1 MIRIILLAFTQTI
14 YKYYGGVKMLSD
26 IFNTDHIVVGGYN
39 TILPEVNKGSKTSV
53 NYDGILAEHNADKI
67 YLHYGFDGWNKVNT
81 IQMNKGSEGTFS
93 TEIKVNGKNELNFCF
108 KDSANNWDNNN
119 GSDWTVGIS
128 HY

>member
-1 MIRIILLAFTQTI
+1 MA
-14 YKYYGGVKMLSD
+14 KSD
-26 IFNTDHIVVGGYN
+26 IFNIDDIVVGGYN
-39 TILPEVNKGSKTSV
+39 TILPEVKKGSKTSV
-53 NYDGILAEHNADKI
+53 SYGGILAEHHADKV
-67 YLHYGFDGWNKVNT
+67 YLHYGFDGWNNVNT
-81 IQMNKGSEGTFS
+81 IQMNKSPERTFS